1 MDHCILEITM
11 IQKYLQSIDKISSED
26 EILCFAVRNNV
37 VLCVNHIS
45 LISAKKKRMVAILSC
60 WCKSFYQQFRRGE
73 HASVSLES
81 TPLWFAK
88 GLFKI
93 LCHGSMD
100 FVQQRCTSVWR
111 LLFNSIILFSTK
123 KKEKKKFAAL
133 LDYVCQKKRGN
144 ITLLYDSFWYH
155 FLSTSW

>member
-1 MDHCILEITM
+1 M
-11 IQKYLQSIDKISSED
+11 IQKYLWGIDKISFED
-26 EILCFAVRNNV
+26 EILCFTVRNNV

-45 LISAKKKRMVAILSC
+45 LISAKKERMVAILSC

-93 LCHGSMD
+93 LSRWHGLRATTMHQCVTT
-100 FVQQRCTSVWR
+100 FVQFSDCHLITIM
-111 LLFNSIILFSTK
+111 IIFST
-123 KKEKKKFAAL
+123 KKKFAAL
-133 LDYVCQKKRGN
+133 LDYVCQKKEV
-144 ITLLYDSFWYH
+144 TLHSYNSHYDSFGSISY
-155 FLSTSW
+155 LRR